1 MRPEIVEFKRICE
14 NLLENAQQKDGTLTE
29 KECKVVAHYVQEL
42 QKRVLPSQDDGQPLA
57 MPLGAIG
64 PIID

>member
-14 NLLENAQQKDGTLTE
+14 TLLEGAQQRDRTLTE

-42 QKRVLPSQDDGQPLA
+42 QKRVLPSQDDGQPLV